1 MAKESILFPDE
12 HQDAIKAIVIILG
25 IIGLFY
31 QTLTVAYGAVILA
44 VPFIVT
50 WAVNTWRPR

>member
-12 HQDAIKAIVIILG
+12 HQDAIIAIVIILG

-31 QTLTVAYGAVILA
+31 QTLTVVYGAAIIA